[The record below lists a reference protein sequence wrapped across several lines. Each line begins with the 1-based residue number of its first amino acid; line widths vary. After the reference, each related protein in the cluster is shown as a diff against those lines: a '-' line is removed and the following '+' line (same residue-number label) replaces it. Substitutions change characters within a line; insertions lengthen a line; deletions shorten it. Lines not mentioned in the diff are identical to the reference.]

1 MDTEFSHISDGQD
14 IIGKNEEDGTE
25 NLQYLAKFFYK
36 DPIGETIR
44 RRIRSFKIGR
54 YYYTLVRDAV
64 DSHYVSGNADLYDVL
79 FKSFKP
85 PETAVGSY
93 TDTVNGFSID
103 LPQGWSAVIPYE
115 DSDDSYVMD
124 IHSPV
129 DSPSIFMYMV
139 QDSLQGDT
147 SVEEHATTMATDF
160 STLPGY
166 RQISEGAVDL
176 GADTERY
183 EYIFTNTA
191 KGSRVRRR
199 VVSIV
204 RGTQALALV
213 TYALDSDYR
222 KEQSEINQIYNS
234 LTLK

>member
-1 MDTEFSHISDGQD
+1 
-14 IIGKNEEDGTE
+14 
-25 NLQYLAKFFYK
+25 
-36 DPIGETIR
+36 
-44 RRIRSFKIGR
+44 
-54 YYYTLVRDAV
+54 
-64 DSHYVSGNADLYDVL
+64 
-79 FKSFKP
+79 
-85 PETAVGSY
+85 
-93 TDTVNGFSID
+93 
-103 LPQGWSAVIPYE
+103 
-115 DSDDSYVMD
+115 MD

-129 DSPSIFMYMV
+129 DGPSIFMYMM